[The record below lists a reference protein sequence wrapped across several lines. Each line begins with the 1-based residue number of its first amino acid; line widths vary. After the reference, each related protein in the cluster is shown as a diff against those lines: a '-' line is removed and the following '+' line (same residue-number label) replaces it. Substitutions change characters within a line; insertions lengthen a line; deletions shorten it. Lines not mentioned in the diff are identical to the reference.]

1 MRGRRPAGPNYVE
14 RLSGSPLAKERLR
27 IILQT
32 MAGELRLQDACDRLG
47 VSPQRFHQLREE
59 ALSAALAG
67 LEPGLPGRPAR
78 VPTPQDE
85 QMRQLEAQL
94 AAKDLEA
101 RTARARE
108 EIALT
113 LPRAASP
120 LLPAPEKKTRRQRS
134 PRRRRRPPG
143 TKSTT

>member
-14 RLSGSPLAKERLR
+14 RLSGSALAKERLR

-32 MAGELRLQDACDRLG
+32 IAGELRLSEACDRLG
-47 VSPQRFHQLREE
+47 ISPQRFHQLREE
-59 ALSAALAG
+59 ALSAALVG
-67 LEPGLPGRPAR
+67 LEPGLPGRPAQ

-85 QMRQLEAQL
+85 QLRQLEAQL

-113 LPRAASP
+113 LPRAVPTVS
-120 LLPAPEKKTRRQRS
+120 EKKKRA
-134 PRRRRRPPG
+134 G
-143 TKSTT
+143 G